1 MLKSILIVIL
11 LVLFGK
17 LADAQSTQPIAPIKS
32 TEVTAP
38 QQPAPTLNLG
48 DLNKVVG
55 PAPAPANGVLFY
67 FDYTQFLQWLIPKKH
82 PKVPPECDPKF
93 FLNDS
98 IPSSAP
104 IYKDT
109 VRVIKP
115 PV

>member
-1 MLKSILIVIL
+1 MKSTLIAIL
-11 LVLFGK
+11 LILFAQQ
-17 LADAQSTQPIAPIKS
+17 ADAQSTQAIEPIKS
-32 TEVTAP
+32 LPIAAS
-38 QQPAPTLNLG
+38 QQNPTYFNLG
-48 DLNKVVG
+48 DLNKVLG
-55 PAPAPANGVLFY
+55 PTPAPTSGVIAY

-98 IPSSAP
+98 IPSSTL

-109 VRVIKP
+109 VRVTKP